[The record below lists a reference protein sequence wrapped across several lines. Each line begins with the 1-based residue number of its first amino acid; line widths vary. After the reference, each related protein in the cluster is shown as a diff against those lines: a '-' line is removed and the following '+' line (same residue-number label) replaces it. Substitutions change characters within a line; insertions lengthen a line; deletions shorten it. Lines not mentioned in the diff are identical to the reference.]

1 MTNEAILLEN
11 KALGS
16 DATDNEV
23 ETKYTFMQKFYH
35 KGAFYQ
41 DSEDQ
46 VFKRDYNLP
55 TPMEMQDKTLLP
67 KLLQKRA
74 GNFGKKGQ
82 SKYTHLTAEDTSD
95 LNPLSRPDESL
106 LQFWKKKTAGYKGSQ
121 GRNI

>member
-41 DSEDQ
+41 DSED
-46 VFKRDYNLP
+46 
-55 TPMEMQDKTLLP
+55 
-67 KLLQKRA
+67 
-74 GNFGKKGQ
+74 
-82 SKYTHLTAEDTSD
+82 
-95 LNPLSRPDESL
+95 
-106 LQFWKKKTAGYKGSQ
+106 
-121 GRNI
+121 